1 MKENKQIQW
10 LNYAKKT
17 SISFFKYT
25 LYLDKSEKVV
35 ENKLGRWKP
44 KKNLNTK

>member
-1 MKENKQIQW
+1 MQKNI
-10 LNYAKKT
+10 

-35 ENKLGRWKP
+35 ENKLCGWKP
-44 KKNLNTK
+44 KKSLILSKIKKIQTQN